1 MRATGRLAALAA
13 LGLASA
19 IFSLF
24 LPLWR
29 SLWWLPLAA
38 TGLILAL
45 DIVAAA
51 GRPRLKVRRGL
62 PASLILDRPAKI
74 ELRIEAPWPR
84 ARVRVYDGVP
94 ERFESEGL
102 PLSVD
107 LRSVPRGSS
116 GISLSYGIRPGYR
129 GLGEWERGWAET
141 EGPLGLVAR
150 RERIAEGGV
159 SRVYPDSSAYA
170 SGTFALHGEKGGGFS
185 PRKSR
190 RRGHGTEFEQLR
202 EYRRGDPQ
210 KLIDGAASSRMRRP
224 IVREMKDE
232 EDQTLVFLL
241 DTGYRMTAS
250 EGGKSHFDR
259 AFESMLS
266 LTRVALRQGDR
277 TGVLAWGP
285 VERWVPPRRGMAAY
299 PAIVNAL
306 YDIQA
311 QAAASSPVIALQDL
325 LPRLRRRSLLI
336 LLTNFREE
344 DGDGMEL
351 PLAVAGERHLVLT
364 VWMRELEI
372 DRIAARSPAD
382 ADEAVETAMAL
393 DYLRKR
399 DECRLRWESRGAL
412 TLDTTPEGLCPN
424 LIARYWD
431 IKKRAGL

>member
-19 IFSLF
+19 VASLF
-24 LPLWR
+24 VPAWR

-38 TGLILAL
+38 AGLLLLL
-45 DIVAAA
+45 DMIAAA
-51 GRPRLKVRRGL
+51 GRPRLKVERAV
-62 PASLILDRPAKI
+62 PDSLILDRPAAI
-74 ELRIEAPWPR
+74 ELRVEAPWPK

-94 ERFESEGL
+94 ASFASEGL
-102 PLSVD
+102 PLSLD
-107 LRSVPRGSS
+107 LRSAPTGSGAVS
-116 GISLSYGIRPGYR
+116 IAYRVRPGCR
-129 GLGEWERGWAET
+129 GLGEWERGWADV

-170 SGTFALHGEKGGGFS
+170 SGGFALHGEKGGDS
-185 PRKSR
+185 RSARTR

-202 EYRRGDPQ
+202 EYRRGDPPR
-210 KLIDGAASSRMRRP
+210 LIDGAASSRMRRP

-232 EDQTLVFLL
+232 EDQTVVFLL

-266 LTRVALRQGDR
+266 LARVALRQGDR
-277 TGVLAWGP
+277 VGALAWGP

-299 PAIVNAL
+299 PAMVNAL

-311 QAAASSPVIALQDL
+311 QCAASSPVIALQDA

-364 VWMRELEI
+364 VWMREVEI
-372 DRIAARSPAD
+372 DRIAGRAPAD
-382 ADEAVETAMAL
+382 ADEAVETAVAL

-412 TLDTTPEGLCPN
+412 TLDTAPEGLTPN